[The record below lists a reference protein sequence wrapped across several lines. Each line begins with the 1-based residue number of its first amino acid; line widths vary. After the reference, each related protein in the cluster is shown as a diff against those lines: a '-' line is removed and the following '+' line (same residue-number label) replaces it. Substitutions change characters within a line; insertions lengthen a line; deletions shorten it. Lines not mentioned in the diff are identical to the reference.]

1 MQQVLV
7 PWVEM
12 KLEGIQL
19 EGADNNV
26 YQWRG
31 VPAKLEAFRVGKR
44 SFEFPHCSDG
54 VAGPDGRLELVEL
67 SCTEAELLRGITG
80 PFPIRDLKQDEV
92 LVQHPMGG
100 FRVVRMMA
108 DAGDRAPVAD
118 RETLVEIRDD
128 VRKIL
133 RWIGGGSGSNT
144 NQPGTP
150 QPVGSRVRS

>member
-12 KLEGIQL
+12 KLEGITL
-19 EGADNNV
+19 EGADNNIF
-26 YQWRG
+26 QWRG

-92 LVQHPMGG
+92 LVKHPLGG
-100 FRVVRMMA
+100 FRVVRMIA
-108 DAGDRAPVAD
+108 DAGDQTPLD
-118 RETLVEIRDD
+118 RETLVEIRDN
-128 VRKIL
+128 VRLLLNKL
-133 RWIGGGSGSNT
+133 GVS
-144 NQPGTP
+144 GTP